1 MEGSSIIPDSVM
13 ESVKKTLG
21 DVEELR
27 PHLLQFLSLADAD
40 VLAEMPPLERAHSLL
55 MLSKAT
61 TLLFALR
68 LRCTGVN
75 PFNHPVK
82 TEFDRLK
89 LYEEKLE
96 KLVDLSKAPLRP
108 STTLNHQAATRF
120 IEHSLPD
127 LTPDQRQSM
136 RAISKGDGPTMK
148 YLERNAPK
156 KRKYQSPNK
165 QSVQSA
171 AKEFLEKA
179 AREILGDNEGG
190 MKGPIQISS
199 DEEDMVLFHNL
210 SDLLLRNQGLA
221 PMEQRSKRLRK
232 NHLDLGCENRYR
244 VAVNYTLF
252 LPSVNDNL
260 YFFASSILF
269 LSLSLTPS
277 MASTSALSSRLSNF
291 HRLTDSQ
298 EHLSFREVVNS
309 HPACPSIVSWPGV
322 KTRRAPRSS
331 RVYGLFGGGKKD
343 NAEKGDD
350 AASKAGIFGNMQNLY
365 ETVKKAQ
372 NVVQVEAVRVQK
384 ELAAAEFDGYCEGE
398 IIKVTLSGNQ
408 QPVRTE
414 ITEAAMELGAE
425 KVSELVTE
433 AYKDAHQKSV
443 MAMKERMSNLAQ
455 SLGMPPGLGELK

>member
-190 MKGPIQISS
+190 LKGPIQISS
-199 DEEDMVLFHNL
+199 DEEDMVLFLNL
-210 SDLLLRNQGLA
+210 SYLLLRNQGLA

-232 NHLDLGCENRYR
+232 NHLDLGCENRY
-244 VAVNYTLF
+244 VDAHKHTLE
-252 LPSVNDNL
+252 
-260 YFFASSILF
+260 I
-269 LSLSLTPS
+269 
-277 MASTSALSSRLSNF
+277 SALTSRLSNF